1 MCHDSLKFW
10 YFNWATVVL
19 EEVVVATVGKS
30 ESFETDTHW
39 MATDAN
45 KWADCELTWL
55 YAVKQLLLFVQKL
68 KSLVR
73 WWIYRCKR
81 RILISRWTQI
91 ETHRWTTG
99 SIQAWGTW
107 GSWWPWRSWGSLHS
121 RLTLLRDLELQPAML
136 DRASPHWPCQ
146 HNNLTLHCK

>member
-1 MCHDSLKFW
+1 MYDVNVSW
-10 YFNWATVVL
+10 YSKMLVFQLGGRGFGGGGSGVRQYWDRHTLNGHWCKQMGWLRVDMTLCCYVL
-19 EEVVVATVGKS
+19 
-30 ESFETDTHW
+30 
-39 MATDAN
+39 
-45 KWADCELTWL
+45 L
-55 YAVKQLLLFVQKL
+55 VQKL

-81 RILISRWTQI
+81 RILISGWTQI

-99 SIQAWGTW
+99 SIQAWGPW